1 MPLDLE
7 ATLDGCRIAHR
18 SLRVTLGKLDDEV
31 ARAPSRLPG
40 WSVGHLLTHLARNA
54 DSHVRMLEGALAG
67 EHLEQYP
74 GGSEERNNDIEVG
87 AARPASALV
96 DDVVATF
103 AKLEDTWDRMTP
115 EAWDG
120 YGISAGQMR
129 PCATLPF
136 LRWREVEVHHVD
148 LGMDY
153 EIENWSHGYLA
164 IELPLALAR
173 LPHRIQEQSS
183 RAHLLAWLLGR
194 ADEPG
199 HIDLPAWHSI
209 PEDYTVL

>member
-7 ATLDGCRIAHR
+7 ATIDGCRVAHR
-18 SLRVTLGKLDDEV
+18 SLRVTLGKLDDET

-74 GGSEERNNDIEVG
+74 GGRPERDADIEAG
-87 AARPASALV
+87 AARPAFALV
-96 DDVVATF
+96 DDLVVAF
-103 AKLEDTWDRMTP
+103 ARLEDTWDRMTP

-120 YGISAGQMR
+120 HGVSAGQMR
-129 PCATLPF
+129 PCRNLPF
-136 LRWREVEVHHVD
+136 MRWREVEVHHVD
-148 LGMDY
+148 LGMGY
-153 EIENWSHGYLA
+153 EVENWPQAYLG

-173 LPHRIQEQSS
+173 LPHRIEDHAG

-194 ADEPG
+194 ADE
-199 HIDLPAWHSI
+199 
-209 PEDYTVL
+209 